1 MLPLVPER
9 RNRLGPEPAPVLE
22 TSGYRLRAGRVE
34 MNNDGIKQVT
44 LKYPHKIDI
53 ELVTTQYLVR
63 TLILNYPI
71 VSQ

>member
-1 MLPLVPER
+1 
-9 RNRLGPEPAPVLE
+9 
-22 TSGYRLRAGRVE
+22 